1 MTGISQG
8 DVRRMVAL
16 ACGFGCARAVTSNAY
31 TTLFGT
37 VLGSGH
43 GFVAGTEFSI
53 ATNIVATLVAIAVV
67 AFAVRAGRRDAEGA
81 DCREAM
87 HHRPVLPL
95 PVTGAA
101 CALLVLGY
109 VAGTAGWF
117 AALPHAAGV
126 ALCAGVYAAG
136 MVALTTSWFELFAS
150 ESDVHGAVRA
160 LVGGYL
166 VQAGAYAGLGAL
178 SGWALCAVA
187 VAALAATFALMAGLR
202 VGQDAETGRTGAAGQ
217 TTTTDGIGTTGAP
230 VATFPNASALPA
242 RSLRELLG
250 DLSGSLLC
258 VFVLTAVV
266 GFLHT
271 SVLGSAFEQ
280 VIGAVSMSVAL
291 VAAAV
296 LLAGI
301 VFVSHRVPQTTSVY
315 RVVFPVM
322 LTVLSILPFAAEAL
336 GHVAGTA
343 MVVCNDLVGMAF
355 VLLLLEVARGCSA
368 PPVAL
373 MGIYQ
378 AGSHLALVL
387 GLALGLALGAVHAGE
402 DASYAT
408 LLILACIYPL
418 AMVLTYLSR
427 RRSRDAESKLI
438 EDAGGAAPGSRR
450 AAGGEGASQ
459 QGQQCQE
466 AQAGQM
472 SQAAA
477 FSQERAA
484 QQVVRER
491 VAERVTAY
499 ALEKGLTPREAQ
511 VAVQLARGRTAGAI
525 ASDLGISENT
535 AWAHIKHAYVKLGVH
550 GKQELIELI
559 EREVIARG
567 ESENRQA

>member
-1 MTGISQG
+1 MTEISRG
-8 DVRRMVAL
+8 SMRRFVAL
-16 ACGFGCARAVTSNAY
+16 ACGSGCARAVASNAY
-31 TTLFGT
+31 TTSFGT

-43 GFVAGTEFSI
+43 GFVAGTGFSLASNVI
-53 ATNIVATLVAIAVV
+53 AALVALAVV
-67 AFAVRAGRRDAEGA
+67 AFALRAGRRDAGRRETGRRDEG
-81 DCREAM
+81 DRDAM
-87 HHRPVLPL
+87 RRRPALPL
-95 PVTGAA
+95 PVAGAA
-101 CALLVLGY
+101 CALLALGY

-117 AALPHAAGV
+117 AALPRSAGL
-126 ALCAGVYAAG
+126 ALCAGAYAAG
-136 MVALTTSWFELFAS
+136 MVALTASWFELFVC
-150 ESDVHGAVRA
+150 EPDVPGAVRT

-166 VQAGAYAGLGAL
+166 VQAGAYAAIGAL

-202 VGQDAETGRTGAAGQ
+202 RGLVGIAARCGDRDGGGGEVDAPAPTASPAA
-217 TTTTDGIGTTGAP
+217 
-230 VATFPNASALPA
+230 PA
-242 RSLRELLG
+242 RSLRALLG

-280 VIGAVSMSVAL
+280 VIGSVSMSAAL
-291 VAAAV
+291 LAAAV

-301 VFVSHRVPQTTSVY
+301 VFVSHRVPQTTAVY

-322 LTVLSILPFAAEAL
+322 LTVLSLLPFAAEAL
-336 GHVAGTA
+336 GRVAGTA

-355 VLLLLEVARGCSA
+355 VLLLLEVARGCTV

-373 MGIYQ
+373 IGVYQ
-378 AGSHLALVL
+378 AGTHIALVL

-438 EDAGGAAPGSRR
+438 EDVGGSAPRDRR
-450 AAGGEGASQ
+450 SPESENP
-459 QGQQCQE
+459 GQRGHATQE
-466 AQAGQM
+466 
-472 SQAAA
+472 SQAPML
-477 FSQERAA
+477 SEERAA
-484 QQVVRER
+484 QRVVRER

-535 AWAHIKHAYVKLGVH
+535 AWAHIKHAYAKLGVH

-559 EREVIARG
+559 EREVISRG
-567 ESENRQA
+567 EEGAH